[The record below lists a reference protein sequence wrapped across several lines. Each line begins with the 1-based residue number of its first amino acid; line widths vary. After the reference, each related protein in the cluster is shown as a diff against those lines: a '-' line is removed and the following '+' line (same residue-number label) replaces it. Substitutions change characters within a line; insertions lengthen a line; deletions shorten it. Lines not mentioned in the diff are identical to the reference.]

1 MDEKE
6 LIGSIQKLKKQ
17 KNAIILAHYYVDGR
31 IQDMADFVGDSLELA
46 RKAAAAEADIIVFCG
61 VHFMAETAAILCP
74 GKKVLA
80 PAPDAGCSLADSI
93 KGTDLRNW
101 KKEHPDGVIISYV
114 NTTAET
120 KAETDICCTSANAV
134 KVARSVTAGGNPVLF
149 CPDLHLGSYV
159 NRVLGTDMEVWN
171 GSCFVHHRITS
182 SLVKKALADYPDA
195 EVLIHPES
203 DCSMDEEI
211 VNDPRCFFY
220 STSGIIRHAKESPAK
235 RFIIATENG
244 VLHRI
249 RQECPDREIIPI
261 SQSTICTHM
270 KKVTLENLHDAL
282 LDERCQVT
290 VPEAVASRAILPI
303 KRMLEL

>member
-1 MDEKE
+1 MDQKQ
-6 LIGSIQKLKKQ
+6 LISSILNLKRE
-17 KNAIILAHYYVDGR
+17 KNALILAHYYVEAS
-31 IQDMADFVGDSLELA
+31 IQDIADFVGDSLELA
-46 RKAAAAEADIIVFCG
+46 RKAASADAGIIVFCG

-74 GKKVLA
+74 GRKVLS
-80 PAPDAGCSLADSI
+80 PAPNAGCSLADSI
-93 KGTDLRNW
+93 KGSDLRDW
-101 KKEHPDGVIISYV
+101 RVKHPGGIIISYV

-134 KVARSVTAGGNPVLF
+134 KVAQSVIAGGKPVLF

-159 NRVLGTDMEVWN
+159 NRVLGANMEIWD

-182 SLVKKALADYPDA
+182 SLVKEILQKHPDA

-211 VNDPRCFFY
+211 VNNPKCFFY
-220 STSGIIRHAKESPAK
+220 STSGIINHARVSPSK
-235 RFIIATENG
+235 KFIIATENG

-249 RQECPDREIIPI
+249 RQECPDKEIIPV
-261 SQSTICTHM
+261 SQSAICSHM
-270 KKVTLENLHDAL
+270 KKITLENLYNTL
-282 LDERCQVT
+282 LDEKNQVT
-290 VPEAVASRAILPI
+290 VPEEITARAIIPI